1 MNLIRKSPFS
11 IWHGQAKKRELYFMR
26 LYLLLFTGRF
36 GLDGIDAGDRFGRER
51 FGGLRKF
58 NIIFH
63 LQVHYIQHFLNMN
76 NSRI

>member
-1 MNLIRKSPFS
+1 
-11 IWHGQAKKRELYFMR
+11 MR

-58 NIIFH
+58 NIDSF
-63 LQVHYIQHFLNMN
+63 
-76 NSRI
+76 

>member
-1 MNLIRKSPFS
+1 
-11 IWHGQAKKRELYFMR
+11 MR

-76 NSRI
+76 NIRI